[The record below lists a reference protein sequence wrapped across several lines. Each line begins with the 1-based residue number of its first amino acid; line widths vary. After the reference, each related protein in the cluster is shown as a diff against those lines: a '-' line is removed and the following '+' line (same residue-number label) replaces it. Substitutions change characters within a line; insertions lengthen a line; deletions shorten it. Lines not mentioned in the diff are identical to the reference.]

1 MTTKIHI
8 VDCAGELKIIQSH
21 ELKDGCIKI
30 LHYEDDGYYHEYVPV
45 TIKETFLVK
54 LTAEFIRNEE
64 DNSKLNACT
73 MSGGFGEINRLAY
86 SYSVVVMTYTGRGK
100 VWESDLI
107 YSNAG
112 IRSTQFSMYSYHFN
126 EPEQMYDES
135 RLTYEL
141 FDSLNLHKI
150 FSNYLPKA
158 DVRDSVIDDILN

>member
-158 DVRDSVIDDILN
+158 DVRDSVISDILR